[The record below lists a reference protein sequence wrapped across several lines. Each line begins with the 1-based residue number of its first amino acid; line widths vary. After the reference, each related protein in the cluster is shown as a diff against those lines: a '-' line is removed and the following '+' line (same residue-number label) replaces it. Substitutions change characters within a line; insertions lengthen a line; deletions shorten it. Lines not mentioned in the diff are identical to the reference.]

1 MVIYLNER
9 KLQVDESITAFK
21 LRDLYKK
28 DSDILI
34 LNGFPINK
42 NMNLVE
48 GDRVTLIKRG
58 EIPSKD
64 DLEALMIARHTPL
77 VHEKVKGSKVLIAGL
92 GGLGSSV
99 ALALARVG
107 VGHLRIIDFDV
118 VEPSN
123 LNRQQYFVRHI
134 GMKKA
139 YALKEIIEDI
149 NPFIE
154 VEAIDKYMDES
165 NLKEL
170 CSDVDV
176 VVEAFDRADNKAML
190 VNYIIKNLPH
200 KKVVAASGMA
210 GYYSSNSIVTR
221 KIFKNIYLVGD
232 GQSEAKIGEGL
243 MAPRVGVT
251 AHHQANMVLRL
262 LLGGFEPWV

>member
-1 MVIYLNER
+1 MIIYLNEIR
-9 KLQVDESITAFK
+9 LQVDKCITVFK
-21 LRDLYKK
+21 LRELYRK
-28 DSDILI
+28 DSDIVI
-34 LNGFPINK
+34 LNGFPIDK
-42 NMNLVE
+42 DMNLNE

-64 DLEALMIARHTPL
+64 ELEALMIARHTPL
-77 VHEKVKGSKVLIAGL
+77 VHEKVKSSKVLIAGL

-107 VGHLRIIDFDV
+107 IGHLRIVDFDV

-139 YALKEIIEDI
+139 FALKELIEDI

-154 VEAIDKYMDES
+154 VEAIDRYIDGS

-176 VVEAFDRADNKAML
+176 AVEAFDKADNKAML
-190 VNYIIKNLPH
+190 VNYMRKNLPD
-200 KKVVAASGMA
+200 KKVVVASGMA
-210 GYYSSNSIVTR
+210 GYHSSNSIVTR
-221 KIFKNIYLVGD
+221 KVFKNIYLVGD
-232 GQSEAKIGEGL
+232 GKNEARIGEGL
-243 MAPRVGVT
+243 MAPRVGVA

-262 LLGGFEPWV
+262 LLGEFET